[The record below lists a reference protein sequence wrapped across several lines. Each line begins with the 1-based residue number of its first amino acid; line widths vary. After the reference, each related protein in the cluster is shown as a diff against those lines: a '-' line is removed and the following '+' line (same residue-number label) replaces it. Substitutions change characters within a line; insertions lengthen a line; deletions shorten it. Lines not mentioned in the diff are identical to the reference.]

1 MKLNHLVSNEKPPQ
15 IIQAFG
21 SAKLVK
27 HANGKHELVG
37 GSSAD
42 IADVKDWV
50 GFFAHEIVFGGPVSK
65 SVPQPGRKTK
75 GLVFRFHGRLTQHR
89 QIGIRRETSG

>member
-1 MKLNHLVSNEKPPQ
+1 MKLNHLVSNEKPAQ

-42 IADVKDWV
+42 IADAKDWV
-50 GFFAHEIVFGGPVSK
+50 GFFAHEIVFGGPFSQ
-65 SVPQPGRKTK
+65 SVPQPERKTK
-75 GLVFRFHGRLTQHR
+75 GLVFRFHGRLTLHR